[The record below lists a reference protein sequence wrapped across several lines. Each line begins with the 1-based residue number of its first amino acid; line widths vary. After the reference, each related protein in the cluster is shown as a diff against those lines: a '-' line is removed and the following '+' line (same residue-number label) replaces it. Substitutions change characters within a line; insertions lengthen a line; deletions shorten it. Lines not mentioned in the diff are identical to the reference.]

1 MKVILIHFLVFLSSF
16 LIVGCA
22 SSEKNSILEERAQ
35 YNVQLPSINSR
46 KMNSLKP
53 LKASEKTTL
62 VWIHP
67 KALPNRDFFWGAW
80 VSMIYR
86 PEVYEKISVP
96 RKPEL
101 KPKKPTLESNSKRK
115 SL

>member
-16 LIVGCA
+16 IVVGCA

-35 YNVQLPSINSR
+35 YNVQLPGINSR

-53 LKASEKTTL
+53 LKALEKTTL
-62 VWIHP
+62 VWIHS
-67 KALPNRDFFWGAW
+67 KALPSRDFFWGAW
-80 VSMIYR
+80 VSMTYR
-86 PEVYEKISVP
+86 PEVYEKVIVP
-96 RKPEL
+96 RKPDL
-101 KPKKPTLESNSKRK
+101 KPKKPTLDSKRK